1 MKSRSKVRIIIAG
14 NLTLALIIAA
24 PFVLWR
30 GPRPICGRLIDG
42 AFQEWWL
49 ENVATNCDRDCPYPN
64 VDGSESRSLAA
75 IEPFIGPE
83 IHQYGYVPGL
93 HEDDSGLVLMYMKV
107 RTAYT
112 WHGDSTHTILSP
124 RHWMVLS
131 PGSGANG
138 MGGYLPEGGE
148 LLDTAEFKRRLEAT
162 LAYLKEQQRPY
173 WPVVV
178 EEQSKFLK
186 SLEH

>member
-1 MKSRSKVRIIIAG
+1 MKSKLNVAIIIASFS
-14 NLTLALIIAA
+14 TLALIVAA
-24 PFVLWR
+24 PFTLWR

-42 AFQEWWL
+42 AFQRWWL
-49 ENVATNCDRDCPYPN
+49 QSQTKCSRDCPYPN
-64 VDGSESRSLAA
+64 VDGSESRSLSA

-83 IHQYGYVPGL
+83 VQQYGYVPGL
-93 HEDDSGLVLMYMKV
+93 NEDDPGGLVLMYMKA

-131 PGSGANG
+131 PGTMNG
-138 MGGYLPEGGE
+138 NLPEGGE
-148 LLDTAEFKRRLEAT
+148 LLDTPEFKRRLEMT
-162 LAYLKEQQRPY
+162 LAYLKEHQRPY

-178 EEQSKFLK
+178 EAQSYFLK
-186 SLEH
+186 SLKN